1 MENYNLSLTKDANPY
16 PGLPAVLT
24 GQSFSDIDRS
34 HGSQKWNPFDPLVN
48 KVLNF
53 KQDDIHFWLFIS
65 SYSDGKI
72 SLQEMISAVRRLK
85 NAPSEAKCQKIAEML
100 DQDHDGTLDL
110 DDVEMVSAENHVM

>member
-1 MENYNLSLTKDANPY
+1 M
-16 PGLPAVLT
+16 
-24 GQSFSDIDRS
+24 
-34 HGSQKWNPFDPLVN
+34 WNPFDPLVN

>member
-1 MENYNLSLTKDANPY
+1 M
-16 PGLPAVLT
+16 
-24 GQSFSDIDRS
+24 
-34 HGSQKWNPFDPLVN
+34 
-48 KVLNF
+48 
-53 KQDDIHFWLFIS
+53 FIS